1 MKWSQCKS
9 FVTIQFNADERKT
22 ALDNAIHLL
31 SVSSVPGVLS
41 SLFLSMTKLF
51 NSSVGIRDHLFKK
64 KPVIEFISR
73 MLYNKVPQSPCLKW
87 GSLLSVDMQW

>member
-51 NSSVGIRDHLFKK
+51 YSSVGIRDHLLK
-64 KPVIEFISR
+64 
-73 MLYNKVPQSPCLKW
+73 NKNSN
-87 GSLLSVDMQW
+87 